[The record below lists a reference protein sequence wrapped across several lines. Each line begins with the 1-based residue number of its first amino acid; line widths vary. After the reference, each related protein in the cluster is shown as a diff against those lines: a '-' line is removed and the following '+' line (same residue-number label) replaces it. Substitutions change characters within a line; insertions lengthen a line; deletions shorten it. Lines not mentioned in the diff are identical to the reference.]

1 MGKANTDEGKRF
13 FIGALRH
20 LPSRSERLEGGQVD
34 LKEGAGLQECHSA
47 DVSIL
52 FRVAGWR
59 ALAFTR
65 AADAVVQRLVQ
76 VRNDARHPE

>member
-1 MGKANTDEGKRF
+1 MKDGDGGLVDRF
-13 FIGALRH
+13 QH
-20 LPSRSERLEGGQVD
+20 LPDSAERVEGGQGD
-34 LKEGAGLQECHSA
+34 LKEGTGLQECHSA